1 MINRRYVLASRPTGL
16 PTPDNFRID
25 EVQLPE
31 LKPGQV
37 LVQNKFISV
46 DPGMRGRMSQTASYV
61 ASLAI
66 GDPLGL
72 AAAGK
77 VLESRD
83 PSIKTGDWVATYLGW
98 QTHGVVD
105 AAAARRI
112 TDLRLSPS
120 TSIGVLGI
128 PGLTAYFG
136 MLDIAQPKTGETAV
150 ITSAAGGVGSIAA
163 QVAKIRGCRVVGIA
177 GGPDKCR
184 WLTEELG
191 LDAAIDYRAEPDLS
205 AAIAARC
212 PNGVD
217 IHFENVG
224 NAFVEAV
231 LGNMNRAGRLIIS
244 GNTADYNVPAAQRA
258 AIRNTSRIITHRL
271 TIRGLVA
278 FDYADRFPAALAELT
293 EWIIAGRLK
302 YREDIARGFE
312 RLPQT
317 FIGLFKG
324 ENFGRQIVE
333 IEQ

>member
-16 PTPDNFRID
+16 PTLDNFRID
-25 EVQLPE
+25 EVELPA

-37 LVQNKFISV
+37 LVENRFISV

-61 ASLAI
+61 ASLKI

-72 AAAGK
+72 AAVGT

-83 PSIKTGDWVATYLGW
+83 PSLAPGDSIATYLGW

-112 TDLRLSPS
+112 ADKRVSPS
-120 TSIGVLGI
+120 TAIGVLGI

-136 MLDIAQPKTGETAV
+136 MLDIAKPKPGETALV
-150 ITSAAGGVGSIAA
+150 TSAAGAVGSAAA
-163 QVAKIRGCRVVGIA
+163 QIAKISGCRVIGVA

-184 WLTEELG
+184 YLTEELG
-191 LDAAIDYRAEPDLS
+191 LAAAIDYRAEKDLS
-205 AAIAARC
+205 GAIATRC
-212 PNGVD
+212 PDGVD

-224 NAFVEAV
+224 NAYVEAV
-231 LGNMNRAGRLIIS
+231 LPHMRQFGRLVIS
-244 GNTADYNVPAAQRA
+244 GNTADYNVPVAEKP

-278 FDYADRFPAALAELT
+278 FDYADRFPEALKQLT
-293 EWIIAGRLK
+293 DWIVDGRLK
-302 YREDIARGFE
+302 YRENIHKGFE
-312 RLPQT
+312 QLPQA
-317 FIGLFKG
+317 FIGLFKS
-324 ENFGRQIVE
+324 ENFGRQVVE
-333 IEQ
+333 IV

>member
-16 PTPDNFRID
+16 PTLDNFRID
-25 EVQLPE
+25 EVELPA

-37 LVQNKFISV
+37 LVQNRFISV

-61 ASLAI
+61 ASLKI

-72 AAAGK
+72 AAAGT

-83 PSIKTGDWVATYLGW
+83 PSLAPGDWIATYLGW

-112 TDLRLSPS
+112 ADKRVSPS
-120 TSIGVLGI
+120 TAIGVLGI

-136 MLDIAQPKTGETAV
+136 MLDIAKPKPGETALV
-150 ITSAAGGVGSIAA
+150 TSAAGAVGSAAA
-163 QVAKIRGCRVVGIA
+163 QIAKISGCRVIGVA

-184 WLTEELG
+184 YLTEELG
-191 LDAAIDYRAEPDLS
+191 LAAAIDYRAEKDLS
-205 AAIAARC
+205 GAIATRC
-212 PNGVD
+212 PDGVD

-224 NAFVEAV
+224 NAYVEAV
-231 LGNMNRAGRLIIS
+231 LPHMRQFGRLVIS
-244 GNTADYNVPAAQRA
+244 GNTADYNVPVAEKP

-278 FDYADRFPAALAELT
+278 FDYADRFPEALKQLT
-293 EWIIAGRLK
+293 DWIVDGRLK
-302 YREDIARGFE
+302 YRENIHKGFE
-312 RLPQT
+312 QLPQA
-317 FIGLFKG
+317 FIGLFKS
-324 ENFGRQIVE
+324 ENFGRQVVE
-333 IEQ
+333 IV

>member
-1 MINRRYVLASRPTGL
+1 MINRRFVLASRPTGL
-16 PTPDNFRID
+16 PTLDNFRID

-37 LVQNKFISV
+37 LVQNRFISV

-66 GDPLGL
+66 GDALGL
-72 AAAGK
+72 AAAGT
-77 VLESRD
+77 VLELRD
-83 PSIKTGDWVATYLGW
+83 PSLAPGDWVATYLGW

-112 TDLRLSPS
+112 SDLRLSPS

-136 MLDIAQPKTGETAV
+136 MLDIARPKPGETAV
-150 ITSAAGGVGSIAA
+150 VTSAAGAVGSAAA
-163 QVAKIRGCRVVGIA
+163 QIAKISGCRVIGVA

-191 LDAAIDYRAEPDLS
+191 LDAAIDYRAEKDLS

-212 PNGVD
+212 PDGVD

-224 NAFVEAV
+224 NAFVDAV
-231 LGNMNRAGRLIIS
+231 LPQMNWSGRLVIS
-244 GNTADYNVPAAQRA
+244 GNTADYNVPAAEKHG
-258 AIRNTSRIITHRL
+258 IKNTSRIITHRL

-278 FDYADRFPAALAELT
+278 FDYADRFPGALTQLT
-293 EWIIAGRLK
+293 DWIVEGRLK
-302 YREDIARGFE
+302 YRENINQGFE
-312 RLPQT
+312 RLPEA
-317 FIGLFKG
+317 FIGLFKS
-324 ENFGRQIVE
+324 ENFGRQVVE
-333 IEQ
+333 VV